1 MDFLGAGLHQPPSRA
16 LSVAALGDARR
27 MFASHA
33 RDELLIS
40 EWLTGEIRLHGIREN
55 AATLAVMEVPEYR
68 HQAAQT
74 YALHHPDRLKALND
88 LACRPHLAAHYQV
101 RIRFCRRPGGGGATP
116 AFPRRLLMPRVGHCM
131 RVVTGSVFMSQENRV
146 WQLVR
151 GNELLAGLVVTGGDF
166 PWLNAQV
173 RPAAGFAEVQPLFE
187 DELRQLD
194 HLDEDP
200 APWQAAYDRIR
211 QAVRLVAMER

>member
-1 MDFLGAGLHQPPSRA
+1 
-16 LSVAALGDARR
+16 
-27 MFASHA
+27 
-33 RDELLIS
+33 
-40 EWLTGEIRLHGIREN
+40 
-55 AATLAVMEVPEYR
+55 
-68 HQAAQT
+68 
-74 YALHHPDRLKALND
+74 
-88 LACRPHLAAHYQV
+88 
-101 RIRFCRRPGGGGATP
+101 
-116 AFPRRLLMPRVGHCM
+116 
-131 RVVTGSVFMSQENRV
+131 MSQENRV

-211 QAVRLVAMER
+211 QAVRLLAPGGRPVAEFLLHIDGTTPGGDGAMSPSPSRAPDCNTPGIALIAAVRAYPSGRASGNAGRCQARVRASPRRRATQLRAGVTCDEPLVPLRERITQLVGPT

>member
-1 MDFLGAGLHQPPSRA
+1 
-16 LSVAALGDARR
+16 
-27 MFASHA
+27 
-33 RDELLIS
+33 
-40 EWLTGEIRLHGIREN
+40 
-55 AATLAVMEVPEYR
+55 
-68 HQAAQT
+68 
-74 YALHHPDRLKALND
+74 
-88 LACRPHLAAHYQV
+88 
-101 RIRFCRRPGGGGATP
+101 
-116 AFPRRLLMPRVGHCM
+116 
-131 RVVTGSVFMSQENRV
+131 MSQENRV

-151 GNELLAGLVVTGGDF
+151 GDELLAGLVVTGGGFPWLNTPGVRGGELVAGLVVTGGDF
-166 PWLNAQV
+166 PWLNARV

>member
-27 MFASHA
+27 MFASQA

-68 HQAAQT
+68 HRAAQT

-88 LACRPHLAAHYQV
+88 LLAALIWPLTTKYV
-101 RIRFCRRPGGGGATP
+101 SASAADRAVVAP
-116 AFPRRLLMPRVGHCM
+116 PRRFRDALSCRESGTVCG
-131 RVVTGSVFMSQENRV
+131 
-146 WQLVR
+146 
-151 GNELLAGLVVTGGDF
+151 
-166 PWLNAQV
+166 
-173 RPAAGFAEVQPLFE
+173 
-187 DELRQLD
+187 
-194 HLDEDP
+194 
-200 APWQAAYDRIR
+200 
-211 QAVRLVAMER
+211 

>member
-1 MDFLGAGLHQPPSRA
+1 
-16 LSVAALGDARR
+16 
-27 MFASHA
+27 
-33 RDELLIS
+33 
-40 EWLTGEIRLHGIREN
+40 
-55 AATLAVMEVPEYR
+55 
-68 HQAAQT
+68 
-74 YALHHPDRLKALND
+74 
-88 LACRPHLAAHYQV
+88 
-101 RIRFCRRPGGGGATP
+101 
-116 AFPRRLLMPRVGHCM
+116 
-131 RVVTGSVFMSQENRV
+131 MSQENRV

-151 GNELLAGLVVTGGDF
+151 GDELLAGLVVTGGDF